1 MSFFGRVTNL
11 SKGLIKTTF
20 SADPERE
27 DPLSPEEALRA
38 ARLKLKLKGRA
49 GAEADAPEADEPP
62 ADEPPADEPRPPPT
76 PKKRTL

>member
-20 SADPERE
+20 SPDPERD
-27 DPLSPEEALRA
+27 DPLSPEEALKA

-49 GAEADAPEADEPP
+49 AAPAADEAPEPDEPP
-62 ADEPPADEPRPPPT
+62 ADEPKPPPT
-76 PKKRTL
+76 PRKRTL

>member
-20 SADPERE
+20 SPDPERD
-27 DPLSPEEALRA
+27 DPLSPEEALKA

-49 GAEADAPEADEPP
+49 EAPESPDEPE

>member
-20 SADPERE
+20 SPDPERD
-27 DPLSPEEALRA
+27 DPLSPEEALKA

-49 GAEADAPEADEPP
+49 EAEPESPDEPE

>member
-20 SADPERE
+20 SPDPERD
-27 DPLSPEEALRA
+27 DPLSPEEALKA

-49 GAEADAPEADEPP
+49 ATPEEPVEPEAPE
-62 ADEPPADEPRPPPT
+62 EPPADEPRPPPT
-76 PKKRTL
+76 PKRRTL